1 MQGRGGARCR
11 RVGWARRVHVM
22 AGPWHDGPSPVGRDS
37 GPAEQ
42 GPPGQPDWLD
52 GSAGRCAVAQAWPEH
67 PHTGTS
73 AVLHNWTRPARLASA
88 LLACARHRATLHLQ
102 HALQPRRQR
111 LWRCLP
117 GLHNLQRGGGGAQ
130 GMAGMAW
137 QRRSA
142 MLASPRGDA
151 RMGDRRA
158 SVHSRRL
165 GLAAERPK
173 GAALVDSGR
182 RHRPGWTPQH
192 AAPRRSL
199 AAIRPARDAWLAG
212 RCLGAGAFAAP
223 EFRSLGRPGPALLP
237 AGSHP
242 AAAAAAAAPGAAASR
257 CARWGGRP
265 PRRTAGAAQSRPCT
279 AGRVGASR
287 VGPDALLQP
296 SVTLWAAPCPI

>member
-1 MQGRGGARCR
+1 MGQQAGVRSPRRGRSIPIQA
-11 RVGWARRVHVM
+11 
-22 AGPWHDGPSPVGRDS
+22 PVQYCTTG
-37 GPAEQ
+37 Q
-42 GPPGQPDWLD
+42 GPPDWPPPCSPVRGIAPPCTCSTPCSRG
-52 GSAGRCAVAQAWPEH
+52 GSASGGACQAC
-67 PHTGTS
+67 TTCRG
-73 AVLHNWTRPARLASA
+73 
-88 LLACARHRATLHLQ
+88 
-102 HALQPRRQR
+102 
-111 LWRCLP
+111 
-117 GLHNLQRGGGGAQ
+117 GGGGAQ